1 MKKAD
6 LFQIIAN
13 NLYNKILYR
22 ILQNH
27 RILAR
32 KSNTAILNNL
42 MKIFLN
48 IFKKIKVYK
57 LLKLIL
63 KQIKYSQKKVQLII
77 LKLKTI
83 LLTKM

>member
-13 NLYNKILYR
+13 NLYNKILYK

-27 RILAR
+27 RILAQ

-57 LLKLIL
+57 
-63 KQIKYSQKKVQLII
+63 
-77 LKLKTI
+77 
-83 LLTKM
+83 